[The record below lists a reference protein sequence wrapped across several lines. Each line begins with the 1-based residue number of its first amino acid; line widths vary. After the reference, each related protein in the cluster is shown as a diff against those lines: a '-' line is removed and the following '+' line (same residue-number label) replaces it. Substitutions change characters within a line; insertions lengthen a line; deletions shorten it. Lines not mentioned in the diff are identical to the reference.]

1 MIDRGLNLTCIAF
14 ALRIGVAVKTVK
26 TVVLM
31 KHLVPC
37 LSWIALVG
45 GVAVIPLCSLLATE
59 TNSSTPQATS
69 PQPVAAPEAQVTPPA
84 AAPKLPYGVE
94 DVLKLSRAQ
103 VGDDI
108 VVKYVQNSGTI
119 YTLGPQEI
127 VYLRNQGVSD
137 RVINTMLDQ
146 RKAVTEVAAQTTPG
160 ASSIPNAAIVP
171 NASMVPPPPDY
182 NQVAPQAAAPPPE
195 SSVYVIPSSPTVA
208 YPYYGY
214 YAPYYGYPGY
224 WGPSL
229 TFGFGFGGYGYGHGY
244 YHGGWYGHGGG
255 YHGGYGH
262 GGYGHG
268 GYGHGGYGHGH
279 H

>member
-1 MIDRGLNLTCIAF
+1 MTYIVF
-14 ALRIGVAVKTVK
+14 ALRIGLAVKTVK

-31 KHLVPC
+31 KNVVPS
-37 LSWIALVG
+37 LRWMALVG
-45 GVAVIPLCSLLATE
+45 GLAVIPLCSLLATE
-59 TNSSTPQATS
+59 TNSSIAQAAS
-69 PQPVAAPEAQVTPPA
+69 PQPVVAPEAQVTPPV

-127 VYLRNQGVSD
+127 VYLRDQGVSD

-146 RKAVTEVAAQTTPG
+146 RKAVTEVAAQAAPV
-160 ASSIPNAAIVP
+160 APSIPNAATVP
-171 NASMVPPPPDY
+171 NAPIAPPPPDY
-182 NQVAPQAAAPPPE
+182 NQVAPQMTAPPPE
-195 SSVYVIPSSPTVA
+195 SSVYVIPSSPTAA

-214 YAPYYGYPGY
+214 YAPYYGYYPGY
-224 WGPSL
+224 WGPSV
-229 TFGFGFGGYGYGHGY
+229 TFGFGFGGYGYRHGY

-255 YHGGYGH
+255 YR
-262 GGYGHG
+262 G

-279 H
+279 R